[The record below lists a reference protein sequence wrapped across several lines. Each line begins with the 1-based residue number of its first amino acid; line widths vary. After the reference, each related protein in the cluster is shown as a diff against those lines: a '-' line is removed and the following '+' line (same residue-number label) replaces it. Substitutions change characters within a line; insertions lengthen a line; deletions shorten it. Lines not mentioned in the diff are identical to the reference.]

1 MITESN
7 DKTNTPHI
15 EIINS
20 FFETNQEAEVIF
32 PDEETIE
39 KELEQYRLYLISKHL
54 PDHCVQL
61 IYLS

>member
-1 MITESN
+1 MRTESN
-7 DKTNTPHI
+7 EKLNMPLNEPVTN
-15 EIINS
+15 
-20 FFETNQEAEVIF
+20 FFESKKTEVLF

-39 KELEQYRLYLISKHL
+39 KELERYRLYLISKHL